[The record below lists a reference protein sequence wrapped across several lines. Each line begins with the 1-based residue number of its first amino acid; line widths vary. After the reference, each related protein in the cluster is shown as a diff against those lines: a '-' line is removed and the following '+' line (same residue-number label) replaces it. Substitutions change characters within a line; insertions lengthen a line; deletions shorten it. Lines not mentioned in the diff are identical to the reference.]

1 MGAFNPNNVPM
12 WTHYISK
19 HLIITNERFFDSLE
33 WIYGK
38 KADETPNYGWEDE
51 GDKIKVTVFT
61 EEPKDLKEML
71 QTIGQIEKD

>member
-1 MGAFNPNNVPM
+1 MGAFNPNNVPT

-19 HLIITNERFFDSLE
+19 HLIITQETFLDGIE

-38 KADETPNYGWEDE
+38 KADGTPNYGWEGE
-51 GDKIKVTVFT
+51 GDKMKVTVFT